1 MSAIPVPLVAATAS
15 RLLPQRLGRWSLGD
29 AATVTPARGA
39 FSTAR
44 SRIADAGLIEPVV
57 TPAHWTQPCST
68 RVEPRLRPS
77 QFTAAQPAKSCG

>member
-1 MSAIPVPLVAATAS
+1 MRACGAVSRRNQSANGMSAIPVPLVAATTS

-57 TPAHWTQPCST
+57 TPAH
-68 RVEPRLRPS
+68 
-77 QFTAAQPAKSCG
+77 